1 MSSWKI
7 LGINHVGLAPKDPAK
22 ARNFLGDALGL
33 DFAGEE
39 LVPTQKTN
47 TIMFESV
54 SAGQSHREQG
64 RLEILENQPGTDGPI
79 AKFLAKKG
87 SGIHHVAV
95 TVDHCEAAIADL
107 LSKGVKMIDET
118 PRPGSHN
125 TRVAFIHPEATGGL
139 LIELV
144 EQLSN

>member
-1 MSSWKI
+1 MSTWKI
-7 LGINHVGLAPKDPAK
+7 LGINHVGLAPKDPAA
-22 ARNFLGDALGL
+22 ARGFLGEKLGL
-33 DFAGEE
+33 KFAGEE

-54 SAGQSHREQG
+54 SAGATGVGLG

-95 TVDHCEAAIADL
+95 SVDHCAAAIADL
-107 LSKGVKMIDET
+107 MAKGVKMIDES

-125 TRVAFIHPEATGGL
+125 TRVAFVHPEATGGL

-144 EQLSN
+144 EQL